1 MYITSIQINT
11 NHLFIS
17 QLHQLARHLFINIQ
31 MATNRSN
38 ISVNRTLLILLGILL
53 ACVLMLN
60 AQPIRTAD
68 LLSDPTK
75 KSTPAIDVPTPKTFI
90 DKMGSN
96 GLKDFIKKVSSL
108 N

>member
-1 MYITSIQINT
+1 
-11 NHLFIS
+11 
-17 QLHQLARHLFINIQ
+17 

-38 ISVNRTLLILLGILL
+38 ISLNRTLLILLGILI

-60 AQPIRTAD
+60 AQPIHKAD

-75 KSTPAIDVPTPKTFI
+75 TSTQAIDAPTPKTLI
-90 DKMGSN
+90 DKMGSIR
-96 GLKDFIKKVSSL
+96 LEDFIKKISSL